1 MLPNAEGRRSL
12 LKLAERMTNN
22 FCGGVSA
29 SANHTWITLSGTGAD
44 TGSVG
49 PTDEC
54 RVVIRKSVDDPGRP
68 PGIVLSAATSLWLPV
83 SPSRVLQFLR
93 DERYRTEVMNAIWL
107 VWYKLFPLSSKFL
120 FLFFMFVFVVGYPLQ
135 HGCGGRDCPRPER
148 TRLRQLCLI
157 VESQCE
163 YMLFQISTLLV

>member
-1 MLPNAEGRRSL
+1 MNDVWLLGLFLTVLPSAEGRRSL

-44 TGSVG
+44 TGSIG

-93 DERYRTEVMNAIWL
+93 DERYRTEVMNAIWS
-107 VWYKLFPLSSKFL
+107 VWCKWFS
-120 FLFFMFVFVVGYPLQ
+120 FVFQVFIFIFSFLS
-135 HGCGGRDCPRPER
+135 
-148 TRLRQLCLI
+148 L
-157 VESQCE
+157 
-163 YMLFQISTLLV
+163 